1 MLQASFLDCLFLDF
15 LSQFQDFC
23 ASAVIHIE
31 RRQIVQ
37 ALVVTMV
44 VVVIDEGF
52 DLPLQITWQGI
63 VLQKNT
69 VLHGLVPALNL
80 ALGPIHF
87 VTEGPTGTGQTGRA
101 EIRQHPLRHVAHACR
116 HHDCT
121 I

>member
-52 DLPLQITWQGI
+52 DLPLGHRPKCCILC
-63 VLQKNT
+63 V
-69 VLHGLVPALNL
+69 
-80 ALGPIHF
+80 
-87 VTEGPTGTGQTGRA
+87 A
-101 EIRQHPLRHVAHACR
+101 EILAARLVC
-116 HHDCT
+116 
-121 I
+121 